1 MGIRQKIRLGFF
13 ALGLLLFFSGLMSYF
28 ELNKLSNSTRNM
40 LDASLKNMEL
50 SKEMLDAVQDQ
61 NTALLQIMVTGSAE
75 YDSLLFAG
83 RAKFDAAIREAKI
96 SIRDLRGLDSIYAA
110 NVQYTGVINNFF
122 DNRAKTGRSDMNWF
136 VGVYKTS
143 YYDLTASI
151 KNFMVSSQSVM
162 DAKTA
167 QLESNAY
174 RAIMP
179 GIIALAIAIIIIVM
193 FSYFIDLYYVRPVL
207 KITEGLH
214 NYLNSKIP
222 FKITMEGRDEV
233 HKLKEY
239 IEALIG
245 LLKNKKSKAGNRAV
259 ISILVA
265 VIIMISFYAISRSVA
280 IDDQRKAMGY
290 LQESS
295 NYRTI
300 QQEIKEEAVYTFQ
313 LKDVS
318 SNEGQKV
325 YESEGNTIYLSDVE
339 EETDAY
345 LIYFEA
351 SGEFSTQGG
360 SIVSVVS
367 HDIEKKH
374 KAYELEGSVN
384 VILDSGMQELPWM
397 YLSVNKTKNKDEY
410 GFRLSK
416 ALVAGQSSVK
426 LQLKDLVK
434 TTWTHK

>member
-207 KITEGLH
+207 TITEGLH

-245 LLKNKKSKAGNRAV
+245 LLKNKKS
-259 ISILVA
+259 
-265 VIIMISFYAISRSVA
+265 
-280 IDDQRKAMGY
+280 
-290 LQESS
+290 E
-295 NYRTI
+295 
-300 QQEIKEEAVYTFQ
+300 
-313 LKDVS
+313 
-318 SNEGQKV
+318 
-325 YESEGNTIYLSDVE
+325 
-339 EETDAY
+339 
-345 LIYFEA
+345 
-351 SGEFSTQGG
+351 
-360 SIVSVVS
+360 
-367 HDIEKKH
+367 
-374 KAYELEGSVN
+374 
-384 VILDSGMQELPWM
+384 
-397 YLSVNKTKNKDEY
+397 
-410 GFRLSK
+410 
-416 ALVAGQSSVK
+416 
-426 LQLKDLVK
+426 
-434 TTWTHK
+434 

>member
-162 DAKTA
+162 DANHDPT
-167 QLESNAY
+167 
-174 RAIMP
+174 
-179 GIIALAIAIIIIVM
+179 
-193 FSYFIDLYYVRPVL
+193 
-207 KITEGLH
+207 T
-214 NYLNSKIP
+214 IP
-222 FKITMEGRDEV
+222 
-233 HKLKEY
+233 
-239 IEALIG
+239 
-245 LLKNKKSKAGNRAV
+245 
-259 ISILVA
+259 
-265 VIIMISFYAISRSVA
+265 
-280 IDDQRKAMGY
+280 
-290 LQESS
+290 
-295 NYRTI
+295 
-300 QQEIKEEAVYTFQ
+300 
-313 LKDVS
+313 
-318 SNEGQKV
+318 
-325 YESEGNTIYLSDVE
+325 
-339 EETDAY
+339 
-345 LIYFEA
+345 
-351 SGEFSTQGG
+351 
-360 SIVSVVS
+360 
-367 HDIEKKH
+367 
-374 KAYELEGSVN
+374 
-384 VILDSGMQELPWM
+384 
-397 YLSVNKTKNKDEY
+397 
-410 GFRLSK
+410 
-416 ALVAGQSSVK
+416 
-426 LQLKDLVK
+426 
-434 TTWTHK
+434 

>member
-143 YYDLTASI
+143 YYDLTGSI

-245 LLKNKKSKAGNRAV
+245 LLKNKKS
-259 ISILVA
+259 
-265 VIIMISFYAISRSVA
+265 
-280 IDDQRKAMGY
+280 
-290 LQESS
+290 E
-295 NYRTI
+295 
-300 QQEIKEEAVYTFQ
+300 
-313 LKDVS
+313 
-318 SNEGQKV
+318 
-325 YESEGNTIYLSDVE
+325 
-339 EETDAY
+339 
-345 LIYFEA
+345 
-351 SGEFSTQGG
+351 
-360 SIVSVVS
+360 
-367 HDIEKKH
+367 
-374 KAYELEGSVN
+374 
-384 VILDSGMQELPWM
+384 
-397 YLSVNKTKNKDEY
+397 
-410 GFRLSK
+410 
-416 ALVAGQSSVK
+416 
-426 LQLKDLVK
+426 
-434 TTWTHK
+434 